1 MSIEEIRLILDEIM
15 KGRKATI
22 YLYGSHARQTATEHS
37 DIDLIVDSKDPTL
50 KLEIMG
56 EFEYRFGNDKDYV
69 CQAITMKQFR
79 RMSEDF
85 IRSAEKDMVIVYEK

>member
-1 MSIEEIRLILDEIM
+1 MSIEKIRLVLAEIM
-15 KGRKATI
+15 KGRKAVI

-37 DIDLIVDSKDPTL
+37 DIDLIVDSTDPTL

-56 EFEYRFGNDKDYV
+56 EFEYLFGNDKDYV

-79 RMSEDF
+79 RMSDEF